1 MSATQDSNNKI
12 VRSISLGTIWRA
24 LRYPFLICSMIFIPR
39 VMTAPV
45 YGRFAVF
52 LSVYMLCESFTGLGN
67 MQVFGRFLPTYAD
80 EDEEG
85 RRRFLH
91 GMLLYGVLITLTI
104 MSVATLILLR
114 HRPESFRASWII
126 ALFLIL
132 LFGKIQGT
140 LFSYL
145 YGMNQI
151 GRFSSRDLIRSFS
164 RFAVVL
170 ILFMAFGLYGA
181 VWAFVIN
188 ELILVLISGWWS
200 RDALFSK
207 VGIVPW
213 HEMRSY
219 IFFGLAFYVP
229 TVLIGMLQRSG
240 ELMIAGWSGIAEEV
254 GYFNL
259 ANQFLLMTVSFL
271 GILLATLLPSL
282 TKFQTRGDHKQA
294 EQWMRH
300 AVVFCAAMVVMALY
314 ALGFMGRYLIPI
326 VGKTFDVERVYI
338 NALLLGTA
346 AFPLLLVHVGSNWA
360 VLQKDAK
367 GYSVISAIAAAAMIG
382 MSRILIPHYASLG
395 AATSSIIAYV
405 VFAAL
410 FCARYTMVMR
420 TMLIW
425 LLRVMAC
432 GTLPATLIFATH
444 SFTTSLAACLIAIS
458 AFVVLMLAT
467 RTVRMNDIK
476 RYITMLKP

>member
-24 LRYPFLICSMIFIPR
+24 LRYPFLIGSMICIPR
-39 VMTAPV
+39 VMTAAV
-45 YGRFAVF
+45 FDRFAVF
-52 LSVYMLCESFTGLGN
+52 LSVYMLCEAFTGLGN

-80 EDEEG
+80 DDDEG
-85 RRRFLH
+85 RHRFLH
-91 GMLLYGVLITLTI
+91 GMLLYGVLITLAI
-104 MSVATLILLR
+104 MSVATVILLR

-126 ALFLIL
+126 AIFLIL

-140 LFSYL
+140 FFSYL

-170 ILFMAFGLYGA
+170 VLFTAFGLYGA
-181 VWAFVIN
+181 IWAFVIN
-188 ELILVLISGWWS
+188 ELILVLVSGWWS

-207 VGIVPW
+207 VGIIPW
-213 HEMRSY
+213 REMRSY

-240 ELMIAGWSGIAEEV
+240 ELMIAGWSGVAKEA

-294 EQWMRH
+294 EEWMRH
-300 AVVFCAAMVVMALY
+300 AVVFCSAIVVLALY
-314 ALGFMGRYLIPI
+314 TLGFTGRYVIPI

-338 NALLLGTA
+338 NTLLLGTA

-360 VLQKDAK
+360 VLRKDAK
-367 GYSVISAIAAAAMIG
+367 GYSIISAIAAAAMIG

-395 AATSSIIAYV
+395 ATAASIIAYT

-410 FCARYTMVMR
+410 FCVRYLMVMR

-432 GTLPATLIFATH
+432 GILPATLIFVTH
-444 SFTTSLAACLIAIS
+444 SFITSLAACLAAMSGFIALLL
-458 AFVVLMLAT
+458 VT
-467 RTVRMNDIK
+467 HTVRINDIK
-476 RYITMLKP
+476 QYITMLKP